1 MILLLSALA
10 TVPDTSAWPNPLGS
24 PPATTR
30 QQWENGQRP
39 KLRADFEREMYGHY
53 PAKTAVRAKVLY
65 EDKAAFGGK
74 ATLREVALTCAP
86 GAPPVH
92 WLIAIPNGQKPAAA
106 FVGLNFGGNHTLL
119 ADEKVRVPDA
129 WFRPSRPAGK
139 RDSQAATWPI
149 ETLVSKGFAVATAYC
164 GEVIP
169 DDPKQTGGLSG
180 VLRPAG
186 SDTGTVIAWAWGIA
200 RGAEYVATL
209 PGVDPKRVIAVGH
222 SRLGKAALVAAA
234 FDPALTAV
242 VACQAGCGGSAPSRC
257 DNPKAETVARI
268 NKQFPHWFC
277 DNFKK
282 YGDDPSKL
290 PFDQHGLVALC
301 APKPVLVTAAT
312 GDQWANPPGQLA
324 VLKAAGPVYGLYGFT
339 DAPGAYPAERERV
352 GGRLA
357 FWVRPGAHA
366 MTGEDWAQYLDWAG
380 SW

>member
-1 MILLLSALA
+1 MIFLFTALA
-10 TVPDTSAWPNPLGS
+10 TVPDTSTWPNPLGS
-24 PPATTR
+24 PPAAT
-30 QQWENGQRP
+30 QKQWESDQRP
-39 KLRADFEREMYGHY
+39 RLRTAFEREMYGHY
-53 PAKTAVRAKVLY
+53 PAKTAVSAKILR

-92 WLIAIPNGQKPAAA
+92 WLIAVPNGQKSAAA
-106 FVGLNFGGNHTLL
+106 FVGLNFSGNHTLVS
-119 ADEKVRVPDA
+119 DGHVRVPDA
-129 WFRPSRPAGK
+129 YFPEKRPAGARNSR
-139 RDSQAATWPI
+139 RDDWPI
-149 ETLVSKGFAVATAYC
+149 EAIISKGFAVATAYC
-164 GEVIP
+164 NEVIP
-169 DDPKQTGGLSG
+169 DDPKQSGGLSG

-186 SDTGTVIAWAWGIA
+186 SDTGVVIAWAWGVA

-234 FDPALTAV
+234 FDPAITAV
-242 VACQAGCGGSAPSRC
+242 VASQAGCGGSAPSRC
-257 DNPKAETVARI
+257 ENPKAETVARI

-301 APKPVLVTAAT
+301 APKPVLFTAAT
-312 GDQWANPPGQLA
+312 GDQWANPPGQFA
-324 VLKAAGPVYGLYGFT
+324 VLQAAAPVYALYGQG
-339 DAPGAYPAERERV
+339 DAPRGYPPVGERA

-357 FWVRPGAHA
+357 FWERRGSHA
-366 MTGEDWAQYLDWAG
+366 MTPADWAQYLDWAG